1 MSLGRKCWGV
11 PEGPSPTMSGS
22 RLGLL
27 PSAWEGAVMGA
38 GGGLEREQ
46 GALKRSGSVLVGWG
60 GGSRGDPGETGAG
73 QASRVGQGSSQ
84 GLGARGGVGRGHD
97 PG

>member
-11 PEGPSPTMSGS
+11 PEGPSPMMSGS

-27 PSAWEGAVMGA
+27 HSLGA
-38 GGGLEREQ
+38 GLEKDQ

-60 GGSRGDPGETGAG
+60 GGS
-73 QASRVGQGSSQ
+73 
-84 GLGARGGVGRGHD
+84 
-97 PG
+97 